1 MWLNFV
7 EIFVELW
14 RKNPNIPPQ
23 RNFQPSIDDERKRR
37 RGAATHPGFHFLKH
51 CSTHPPV
58 RLAGAPHHER
68 AVYPRVE
75 ADVVEGLRRPLEGC
89 ERDAIFV
96 TTVILVMLAR
106 LCCGPSEIRA
116 KPGAARP
123 PHTASPATDKYL
135 EARSL
140 EIFRPAKEDG

>member
-1 MWLNFV
+1 MIGQPTNFRHTSHV
-7 EIFVELW
+7 GSSDIG
-14 RKNPNIPPQ
+14 
-23 RNFQPSIDDERKRR
+23 NFQPSIDDERKRR
-37 RGAATHPGFHFLKH
+37 RGAAAHP
-51 CSTHPPV
+51 
-58 RLAGAPHHER
+58 GAPHHEC

-106 LCCGPSEIRA
+106 LCGPSEIRA